1 MDCKFISVTTEAH
14 KDIAA
19 ESLSE
24 IMSADA
30 MKTESSSYIPEGVL
44 ASARFLPMSYS
55 IKDMG
60 NEFILAMK
68 RITEGYMDTEEALDD
83 LALKWDAYL

>member
-1 MDCKFISVTTEAH
+1 MVQNRLYT
-14 KDIAA
+14 
-19 ESLSE
+19 SLKGRSPSP
-24 IMSADA
+24 I
-30 MKTESSSYIPEGVL
+30 
-44 ASARFLPMSYS
+44 SYS

-60 NEFILAMK
+60 NEFVLAMK